1 MSEKP
6 PCKWFAPLSG
16 CDKWGDMEVDKCEHP
31 LSLHLSAGDV
41 RGVDADCHGC
51 PCHEPAEPA
60 KPETCE
66 WIQDWEGNW
75 TGTCGVYWI
84 TDDVGSMKHCPNC
97 GRTVT
102 ATPYTEPKEGDD
114 AVATD

>member
-1 MSEKP
+1 MSDVK
-6 PCKWFAPLSG
+6 PCKWLTGGDG
-16 CDKWGDMEVDKCEHP
+16 CAHQVVM
-31 LSLHLSAGDV
+31 HLCGGSPAH
-41 RGVDADCHGC
+41 ALCHGC
-51 PCHEPAEPA
+51 PSHEPAEPA

-102 ATPYTEPKEGDD
+102 ATPYTEPEEDDD
-114 AVATD
+114 AE